1 MVPLDDLNEDGKAL
15 AVADPAPSPEEAL
28 LLAEE
33 DAERAALVGAV
44 REAASGLPAE
54 ERLYLQILFFT
65 TEPSPARD
73 IARRMGCPV
82 EDVYRLKQR
91 AQRWL
96 ADIASMLEK
105 TGAGPSNLRK
115 SG

>member
-1 MVPLDDLNEDGKAL
+1 M

-33 DAERAALVGAV
+33 DAARTALVVAV
-44 REAASGLPAE
+44 RDAAAGLPAE
-54 ERLYLQILFFT
+54 ERLYLQIVFST
-65 TEPSPARD
+65 TEPAPARE

-91 AQRWL
+91 TQRWL